1 MDLSYI
7 KNKSLDETLSLN
19 NIEKFQDF
27 DTELFLKDKILAI
40 EKVIVDTHIKILVR
54 IIEDN
59 TIYEYN
65 PKNLNNTDKIITLI
79 IDENIAE
86 YINIVNVI
94 GKKVEVKEISNNS
107 SNITDINSLSVKV
120 NDIDIKDE
128 SIENFRQ
135 KNKINKNDYKLVKT
149 TQFKK
154 FNYNNF
160 LNHYKMNI
168 LTIYPQSPKVARII
182 ILITDS
188 HYQESESESNIGKTF
203 SIKIEMDKKR
213 NIPLHLLIGNKEFK
227 KENLIGKVSG
237 TIVKNNQ
244 VLLFAET
251 LKINHDNNTYI
262 INNNKV
268 DINKDINDVNFREKK
283 MSYYE

>member
-65 PKNLNNTDKIITLI
+65 PKSLNNTDKIITLI